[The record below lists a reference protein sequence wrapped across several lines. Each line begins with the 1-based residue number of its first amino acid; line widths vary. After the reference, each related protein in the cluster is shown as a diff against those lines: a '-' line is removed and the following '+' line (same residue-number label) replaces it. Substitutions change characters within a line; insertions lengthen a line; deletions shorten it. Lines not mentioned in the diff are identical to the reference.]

1 MEHQEFIKR
10 DGDNHIITKPERPN
24 HPGKPVSVP
33 EGGSTFL
40 FILAAVTAIAW
51 AAAKR
56 YGARSDA
63 NAAPARIT
71 S

>member
-1 MEHQEFIKR
+1 MEHEGFTKR
-10 DGDNHIITKPERPN
+10 DGDNHIITKPEHLH

-33 EGGSTFL
+33 EGGSNLL
-40 FILAAVTAIAW
+40 FILAALTAIAW

-56 YGARSDA
+56 YEARSDA